1 MYEKLWG
8 ERMRSYEI
16 ERNTLETK
24 IKVSINLDGSGK
36 SEINTGIGFFDHMLT
51 LMAFHGKFDMKVICD
66 GDIYVDDHHTI
77 EDIGIAIGECVK
89 KALGDRRGI
98 RRYSTIYI
106 PMDEA
111 LCQSSIDVSNRP
123 YLVFNAEF
131 KDERVGNMTCQMVKE
146 FFRAFVNESRTTLHI
161 NLLYG
166 ENDHHKIEAIF
177 KSFARA
183 LKEAIEIISDEV
195 ASSKGVL

>member
-1 MYEKLWG
+1 
-8 ERMRSYEI
+8 MRSYKI
-16 ERNTLETK
+16 ERNTLETQ
-24 IKVSINLDGSGK
+24 ILVEIDLDGTGK
-36 SEINTGIGFFDHMLT
+36 AEIDTGVGFFDHMLT
-51 LMAFHGKFDMKVICD
+51 LMAFHGKFDMKVKCS
-66 GDIYVDDHHTI
+66 GDTYVDDHHTI
-77 EDIGIAIGECVK
+77 EDIGIALGECVK
-89 KALGDRRGI
+89 QALGDRRGI
-98 RRYSTIYI
+98 KRYSTVFI

-111 LCQSSIDVSNRP
+111 LAQTSIDVSNRP

-131 KDERVGNMTCQMVKE
+131 TDERVGNMATQMVKE
-146 FFRAFVNESRTTLHI
+146 FFRAFVNESRVTLHI

-183 LKEAIEIISDEV
+183 LKDAIEIISDEV

>member
-1 MYEKLWG
+1 
-8 ERMRSYEI
+8 MRSYKI
-16 ERNTLETK
+16 ERNTLETQ
-24 IKVSINLDGSGK
+24 IVVEIDLEGTGK
-36 SEINTGIGFFDHMLT
+36 AEIDTGVGFFNHMLT
-51 LMAFHGKFDMKVICD
+51 LMAFHGKFDMKVKCS
-66 GDIYVDDHHTI
+66 GDTYVDDHHTI
-77 EDIGIAIGECVK
+77 EDIGIALGECVK
-89 KALGDRRGI
+89 QALGDRRGI
-98 RRYSTIYI
+98 KRYSTVFI

-111 LCQSSIDVSNRP
+111 LAQTSIDVSNRP

-131 KDERVGNMTCQMVKE
+131 TDERVGNMATQMVKE
-146 FFRAFVNESRTTLHI
+146 FFRAFVNESRVTLHI

-183 LKEAIEIISDEV
+183 LKDAIEIISDEV

>member
-1 MYEKLWG
+1 
-8 ERMRSYEI
+8 MRSYKI
-16 ERNTLETK
+16 ERNTLETQ
-24 IKVSINLDGSGK
+24 IVVEIDLEGTGK
-36 SEINTGIGFFDHMLT
+36 AEIDTGVGFFDHMLT
-51 LMAFHGKFDMKVICD
+51 LMAFHGKFDMKVKCS
-66 GDIYVDDHHTI
+66 GDTYVDDHHTI
-77 EDIGIAIGECVK
+77 EDIGIALGECVK
-89 KALGDRRGI
+89 QALGDRRGI
-98 RRYSTIYI
+98 KRYSTVFI

-111 LCQSSIDVSNRP
+111 LAQTSIDVSNRP

-131 KDERVGNMTCQMVKE
+131 IDERVGNMATQMVKE
-146 FFRAFVNESRTTLHI
+146 FFRAFVNESRVTLHI

-183 LKEAIEIISDEV
+183 LKDAIEIISDEV

>member
-1 MYEKLWG
+1 
-8 ERMRSYEI
+8 MRSYKV
-16 ERNTLETK
+16 ERNTLETQ
-24 IKVSINLDGSGK
+24 ILVEINLDGTGK
-36 SEINTGIGFFDHMLT
+36 ADIDTGVGFFDHMLT
-51 LMAFHGKFDMKVICD
+51 LMAFHGKFDMKVKCN

-77 EDIGIAIGECVK
+77 EDIGIALGECVK
-89 KALGDRRGI
+89 QALGDKRGI
-98 RRYSTIYI
+98 RRYSTVFI

-111 LCQSSIDVSNRP
+111 LARTSIDVSNRP
-123 YLVFNAEF
+123 YLVFNADF
-131 KDERVGNMTCQMVKE
+131 TDERVGNMATQMVKE
-146 FFRAFVNESRTTLHI
+146 FFRAFVNESRVTLHI

-183 LKEAIEIISDEV
+183 LKEGIEIISDEV

>member
-1 MYEKLWG
+1 
-8 ERMRSYEI
+8 
-16 ERNTLETK
+16 
-24 IKVSINLDGSGK
+24 
-36 SEINTGIGFFDHMLT
+36 
-51 LMAFHGKFDMKVICD
+51 MKVKCH
-66 GDIYVDDHHTI
+66 GDTYVDDHHTI
-77 EDIGIAIGECVK
+77 EDIGIALGQCVK
-89 KALGDRRGI
+89 GALGDRCGI
-98 RRYSTIYI
+98 KRYSTVFI

-111 LCQSSIDVSNRP
+111 LAQTSIDVSNRP

-131 KDERVGNMTCQMVKE
+131 ADERVGNMATQMVKE
-146 FFRAFVNESRTTLHI
+146 FFRAFVNESRVTLHI

-183 LKEAIEIISDEV
+183 LKDAIKIISDEV

>member
-1 MYEKLWG
+1 
-8 ERMRSYEI
+8 MRSYKI
-16 ERNTLETK
+16 ERNTLETQ
-24 IKVSINLDGSGK
+24 ILVEINLDGTGK
-36 SEINTGIGFFDHMLT
+36 AEIDTGVGFFDHMLT
-51 LMAFHGKFDMKVICD
+51 LMAFHGKFDMKVKCN

-77 EDIGIAIGECVK
+77 EDIGIALGECVK
-89 KALGDRRGI
+89 QALGDKRGI
-98 RRYSTIYI
+98 RRYSTVFI

-111 LCQSSIDVSNRP
+111 LARTSIDVSNRP
-123 YLVFNAEF
+123 FLVFNADF
-131 KDERVGNMTCQMVKE
+131 KDERVGNMATQMVKE
-146 FFRAFVNESRTTLHI
+146 FFRAFVNESRVTLHI

-183 LKEAIEIISDEV
+183 LKEGIEIISDEV

>member
-1 MYEKLWG
+1 
-8 ERMRSYEI
+8 MRTYKI
-16 ERNTLETK
+16 ERNTLETQ
-24 IKVSINLDGSGK
+24 IAVEINLDGSGK
-36 SEINTGIGFFDHMLT
+36 ADIDTGVGFFDHMLM
-51 LMAFHGKFDMKVICD
+51 LMAFHGKFDMKVKCH
-66 GDIYVDDHHTI
+66 GDTYVDDHHTI
-77 EDIGIAIGECVK
+77 EDIGIALGQCVK
-89 KALGDRRGI
+89 GALF
-98 RRYSTIYI
+98 I

-111 LCQSSIDVSNRP
+111 LAQTSIDVSNRP

-131 KDERVGNMTCQMVKE
+131 ADERVGNMATQMVKE
-146 FFRAFVNESRTTLHI
+146 FFRAFVNESRVTLHI

-183 LKEAIEIISDEV
+183 LKDAIKIISDEV

>member
-1 MYEKLWG
+1 
-8 ERMRSYEI
+8 MRSYKI
-16 ERNTLETK
+16 ERNTLETQ
-24 IKVSINLDGSGK
+24 ILVEIDLDGTGK
-36 SEINTGIGFFDHMLT
+36 AEIDTRVGFFDHMLT
-51 LMAFHGKFDMKVICD
+51 LMAFHGKFDMKVKCS
-66 GDIYVDDHHTI
+66 GDTYVDDHHTI
-77 EDIGIAIGECVK
+77 EDIGIALGECVK
-89 KALGDRRGI
+89 QALGDRRGI
-98 RRYSTIYI
+98 KRYSTVFI

-111 LCQSSIDVSNRP
+111 LAQTSIDVSNRP

-131 KDERVGNMTCQMVKE
+131 TDERVGNMATQMVKE
-146 FFRAFVNESRTTLHI
+146 FFRAFVNESRVTLHI

-183 LKEAIEIISDEV
+183 LKDAIEIISDEV

>member
-1 MYEKLWG
+1 
-8 ERMRSYEI
+8 MRSYKI
-16 ERNTLETK
+16 ERNTLETQ
-24 IKVSINLDGSGK
+24 ILVEINLDGSGK
-36 SEINTGIGFFDHMLT
+36 ADIDTGVGFFDHMLT
-51 LMAFHGKFDMKVICD
+51 LMAFQGKFDMKVKCH
-66 GDIYVDDHHTI
+66 GDTYVDDHHTI
-77 EDIGIAIGECVK
+77 EDIGIALGECVK
-89 KALGDRRGI
+89 GALGDRRGI
-98 RRYSTIYI
+98 RRYSTVFI

-111 LCQSSIDVSNRP
+111 LSQTSIDVSNRP

-131 KDERVGNMTCQMVKE
+131 ADERVGNMATQMVKE
-146 FFRAFVNESRTTLHI
+146 FFRAFVNESRVTLHI

-183 LKEAIEIISDEV
+183 LKDAIEIISDEV

>member
-1 MYEKLWG
+1 
-8 ERMRSYEI
+8 MRSYKI
-16 ERNTLETK
+16 ERNTLETQ
-24 IKVSINLDGSGK
+24 IVVEIDLEGTGK
-36 SEINTGIGFFDHMLT
+36 AEIDTGVGFFDHMLT
-51 LMAFHGKFDMKVICD
+51 LMAFHGKFDMKVKCS
-66 GDIYVDDHHTI
+66 GDTYVDDHHTI
-77 EDIGIAIGECVK
+77 EDIGIALGECVK
-89 KALGDRRGI
+89 QALGDRCGI
-98 RRYSTIYI
+98 KRYSTVFI

-111 LCQSSIDVSNRP
+111 LAQTSIDVSNRP

-131 KDERVGNMTCQMVKE
+131 TDERVGNMATQMVKE
-146 FFRAFVNESRTTLHI
+146 FFRAFVNESRVTLHI

-183 LKEAIEIISDEV
+183 LKDAIEIISDEV

>member
-1 MYEKLWG
+1 
-8 ERMRSYEI
+8 MRTYKI
-16 ERNTLETK
+16 ERNTLETQ
-24 IKVSINLDGSGK
+24 IAVEINLDGSGK
-36 SEINTGIGFFDHMLT
+36 ADIDTGVGFFDHMLM
-51 LMAFHGKFDMKVICD
+51 LMAFYGKFDMKVKCH
-66 GDIYVDDHHTI
+66 GDTYVDDHHTI
-77 EDIGIAIGECVK
+77 EDIGIALGQCVK
-89 KALGDRRGI
+89 GALGDRCGI
-98 RRYSTIYI
+98 KRYSTVFI

-111 LCQSSIDVSNRP
+111 LAQTSIDVSNRP

-131 KDERVGNMTCQMVKE
+131 TDERVGNMATQMVKE
-146 FFRAFVNESRTTLHI
+146 FFRAFVNESRVTLHI

-183 LKEAIEIISDEV
+183 LKDAIKIISDEV

>member
-1 MYEKLWG
+1 MDKI
-8 ERMRSYEI
+8 MRKAEI
-16 ERNTLETK
+16 RRETNETD
-24 IKVSINLDGSGK
+24 IYVSIQLDGKGIA
-36 SEINTGIGFFDHMLT
+36 EIDTGIGFFDHMLM
-51 LMAFHGKFDMKVICD
+51 LMAFHGKFDMKVKCH
-66 GDIYVDDHHTI
+66 GDTYVDDHHTI
-77 EDIGIAIGECVK
+77 EDIGIALGQCVK
-89 KALGDRRGI
+89 GALGDRCGI
-98 RRYSTIYI
+98 KRYSTVFI

-111 LCQSSIDVSNRP
+111 LAQTSIDVSNRP

-131 KDERVGNMTCQMVKE
+131 ADERVGNMATQMVKE
-146 FFRAFVNESRTTLHI
+146 FFRAFVNESRVTLHI

-183 LKEAIEIISDEV
+183 LKDAIKIISDEV

>member
-1 MYEKLWG
+1 
-8 ERMRSYEI
+8 MRSYKI
-16 ERNTLETK
+16 ERNTLETQ
-24 IKVSINLDGSGK
+24 ILVEINLDGSGK
-36 SEINTGIGFFDHMLT
+36 ADIDTGVGFFDHMLT
-51 LMAFHGKFDMKVICD
+51 LMAFHGKFDMKVKCN

-77 EDIGIAIGECVK
+77 EDIGIALGECVK
-89 KALGDRRGI
+89 AALGDRRGI
-98 RRYSTIYI
+98 RRYSTIFI

-111 LCQSSIDVSNRP
+111 LAQTSIDVSNRP

-131 KDERVGNMTCQMVKE
+131 TDERVGNMTTQMVKE
-146 FFRAFVNESRTTLHI
+146 FFRAFVNESRVTLHI

-183 LKEAIEIISDEV
+183 LKDAIEIISDEV

>member
-1 MYEKLWG
+1 
-8 ERMRSYEI
+8 MRSYKI
-16 ERNTLETK
+16 ERNTLETQ
-24 IKVSINLDGSGK
+24 ILVEIDLDGTGK
-36 SEINTGIGFFDHMLT
+36 AEIDTRVGFFDHMLT
-51 LMAFHGKFDMKVICD
+51 LMAFHGKFDMKVKCS

-77 EDIGIAIGECVK
+77 EDIGIALGECVK
-89 KALGDRRGI
+89 QALGDRRGI
-98 RRYSTIYI
+98 KRYSTVFI

-111 LCQSSIDVSNRP
+111 LAQTSIDVSNRP

-131 KDERVGNMTCQMVKE
+131 TDERVGNMATQMVKE
-146 FFRAFVNESRTTLHI
+146 FFRAFVNESRVTLHI

-183 LKEAIEIISDEV
+183 LKDAIEIISDEV

>member
-1 MYEKLWG
+1 
-8 ERMRSYEI
+8 MRSYKI
-16 ERNTLETK
+16 ERNTLETQ
-24 IKVSINLDGSGK
+24 ILVEINLDGTGK
-36 SEINTGIGFFDHMLT
+36 AEIDTGVGFFDHMLT
-51 LMAFHGKFDMKVICD
+51 LMAFHGKFDMKVKCN

-77 EDIGIAIGECVK
+77 EDIGIALGECVK
-89 KALGDRRGI
+89 QALGDKRGI
-98 RRYSTIYI
+98 RRYSTVFI

-111 LCQSSIDVSNRP
+111 LARTSIDVSNRP
-123 YLVFNAEF
+123 YLVFNADF
-131 KDERVGNMTCQMVKE
+131 TDERVGNMATQMVKE
-146 FFRAFVNESRTTLHI
+146 FFRAFVNESRVTLHI

-183 LKEAIEIISDEV
+183 LKEGIEIISDEV

>member
-1 MYEKLWG
+1 
-8 ERMRSYEI
+8 MRSYKI
-16 ERNTLETK
+16 ERNTLETQ
-24 IKVSINLDGSGK
+24 IAVEINLDGSGK
-36 SEINTGIGFFDHMLT
+36 ADIDTGVGFFDHMLT
-51 LMAFHGKFDMKVICD
+51 LMAFHGKFDMKVKCY
-66 GDIYVDDHHTI
+66 GDTYVDDHHTI
-77 EDIGIAIGECVK
+77 EDIGIALGQCVK
-89 KALGDRRGI
+89 GALGDRCGI
-98 RRYSTIYI
+98 KRYSTVFI

-111 LCQSSIDVSNRP
+111 LAQTSIDVSNRP

-131 KDERVGNMTCQMVKE
+131 TDERVGNMATQMVKE
-146 FFRAFVNESRTTLHI
+146 FFRAFVNESRVTLHI

-183 LKEAIEIISDEV
+183 LKDAIKIISDEV